1 MFLSCS
7 HERVQR
13 FSPEQLQGKA
23 LQALEE
29 VCARAKDAPVEPTPE
44 LRFTL
49 AYLANEAAERWPF
62 DYFWK
67 EATGHGSGLATGRLQ
82 SLNASLNGIYLQVGV
97 RRQI

>member
-1 MFLSCS
+1 
-7 HERVQR
+7 VPR

-29 VCARAKDAPVEPTPE
+29 VCARAKDAPVEPTSE

-49 AYLANEAAERWPF
+49 AYLANQAEERWPF

-67 EATGHGSGLATGRLQ
+67 EATSQGAGPETGRLQ

-97 RRQI
+97 TRGGAG